1 MLRALAVRVAARRGS
16 IIAATAGASAA
27 TAAAAAYCDSAKA
40 KTPPFVLD
48 GDRYDQTTFAGR
60 LAKIQELID
69 MRTLLTT
76 DDELAA
82 AQARLG
88 EFKKLG
94 RKPDGVSD
102 EDMWEAQKT
111 VNAII
116 HGPTGEK
123 MFLFGRMSMFV
134 PMNVPVAFGLLV
146 SKSTAAVLF
155 WQYAQRARTP
165 ETHEPETACRARAR
179 TRSPRAPPSARAPRA
194 RVGAWALGG
203 PLRISSMRVKPTLQ
217 VPAVI
222 TARYGTNGP
231 SACRLGT
238 ALSRR
243 PAPIAIEHAEATAS
257 AYDCASGIKSTVGP
271 ARLT

>member
-165 ETHEPETACRARAR
+165 ETHEPETACRARTHGPAHRAPHPPPALRARAGGGTRRTTWSTTTSTARGRRSTLCHSRSR
-179 TRSPRAPPSARAPRA
+179 TRSRSPPRA
-194 RVGAWALGG
+194 RS
-203 PLRISSMRVKPTLQ
+203 PL
-217 VPAVI
+217 
-222 TARYGTNGP
+222 ARAGCSRRCP
-231 SACRLGT
+231 ACR
-238 ALSRR
+238 R
-243 PAPIAIEHAEATAS
+243 S
-257 AYDCASGIKSTVGP
+257 ARSCRTSP
-271 ARLT
+271 